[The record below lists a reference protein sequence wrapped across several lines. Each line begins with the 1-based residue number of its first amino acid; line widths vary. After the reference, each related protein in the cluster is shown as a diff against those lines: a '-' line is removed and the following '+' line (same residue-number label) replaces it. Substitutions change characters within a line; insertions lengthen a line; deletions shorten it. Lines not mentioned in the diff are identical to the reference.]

1 MVNAWSLLYDELN
14 MADQSPHAE
23 DEYFQQLDDKFQ
35 NYLDN
40 VNTVNVNMPRM
51 QEPESQKIKPK
62 WKYHEDLT
70 IKEIED
76 YITRTYSAHYSSKIQ
91 TLDLIES
98 VGDAEAFCRSNIL
111 KYASRYDKKGS
122 AKMDIMKIIHYAIL
136 LYHFSGQNN
145 EIETPYETF

>member
-1 MVNAWSLLYDELN
+1 MTNAWSLLYDHMN
-14 MADQSPHAE
+14 G
-23 DEYFQQLDDKFQ
+23 DEYQALDDAYDAYLQ
-35 NYLDN
+35 NLTTMN
-40 VNTVNVNMPRM
+40 IELPKSEQPKT
-51 QEPESQKIKPK
+51 KPT
-62 WKYHEDLT
+62 WKYNEDLT

-136 LYHFSGQNN
+136 LHHFSGQNN